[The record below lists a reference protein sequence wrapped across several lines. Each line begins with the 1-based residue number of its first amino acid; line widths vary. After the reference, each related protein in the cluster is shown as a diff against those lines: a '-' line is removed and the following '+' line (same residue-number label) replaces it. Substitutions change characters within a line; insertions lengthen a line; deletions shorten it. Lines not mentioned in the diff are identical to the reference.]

1 MKKIKQ
7 YKIIYPDSFNKD
19 PLTVEFAD
27 FWWFSGKDIE
37 RQNPKEVNNIDF
49 DFLEIL
55 YMNEECVIN
64 RIKAL
69 YNPKSI
75 KRLQRQFDAML
86 KHLCHYTP
94 EKNLRTKT

>member
-55 YMNEECVIN
+55 YMNEEYVIN
-64 RIKAL
+64 RIKAR